1 MIKEKNMIKVREALT
16 DDLKSIHKLDID
28 FFDESH
34 KKHDKTL
41 NLNWPNTYNAQ
52 KWFNK
57 RVNDKKSLFLVAES
71 NNELVGYFCGSI
83 SRTYSHR
90 KRVRSADLENI
101 FIKENY
107 RRKNIG
113 SQFVEKFIKWCKE
126 NKVKQI
132 SVSAFANNQSA
143 ISFYHK
149 IGFVNYTITMELK
162 NE

>member
-1 MIKEKNMIKVREALT
+1 MEKMIEIREAINN
-16 DDLKSIHKLDID
+16 DLKNIHKLDID

-52 KWFNK
+52 KWFD
-57 RVNDKKSLFLVAES
+57 RRINDKKSLFLVAES
-71 NNELVGYFCGSI
+71 DDKLVGYFCGSI
-83 SRTYSHR
+83 SKVYSHR
-90 KRVRSADLENI
+90 KRVKSADLENI
-101 FIKENY
+101 FISGNY
-107 RRKNIG
+107 RRKHLG

-143 ISFYHK
+143 INFYHK
-149 IGFVNYTITMELK
+149 FGFINYVITMELNSK
-162 NE
+162 